1 MIDVPQVAAL
11 NHLLQGQGW
20 ARDRL
25 RPFAGKLVLFRLAPL
40 PQLGL
45 RILDTGLVESS
56 AKDAPADLTVTIQP
70 AALPHLL
77 ARDESAMA
85 QVELAGPVD
94 LASTVQLLFRELSWD
109 AEEDLS
115 KLVGDVL
122 AHRIAGAARDFA
134 AWQREAALRLGQ
146 NVAEYLTEEKPLLA
160 PGVDVAAH
168 ARAVVSLDEECA
180 RLERRIA
187 QLEAKLRLS
196 RS

>member
-11 NHLLQGQGW
+11 NHLLKGQGW
-20 ARDRL
+20 ARERL

-40 PQLGL
+40 PELGL
-45 RILDTGLVESS
+45 RILDSGLVESS

-70 AALPHLL
+70 AALPHLF

-94 LASTVQLLFRELSWD
+94 LASTVQLLFRELPWD

-122 AHRIAGAARDFA
+122 AHRIAGAARDLA

-146 NVAEYLTEEKPLLA
+146 NVAEYLTEEKSLLA